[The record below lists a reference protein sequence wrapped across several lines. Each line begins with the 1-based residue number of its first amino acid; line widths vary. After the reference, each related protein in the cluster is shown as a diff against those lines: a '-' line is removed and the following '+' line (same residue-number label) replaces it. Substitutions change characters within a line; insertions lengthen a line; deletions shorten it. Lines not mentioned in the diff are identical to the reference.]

1 MKVAV
6 LESPCRRDRSNP
18 TKPHSLHQLAGA
30 TCNPCGYILY
40 CREPVC
46 PASYRCVLCFD
57 APKDIIIVP
66 SYHVCEPAD
75 KMRKPSCPTCRTA
88 IQQGVPL
95 VEPPP
100 AE

>member
-1 MKVAV
+1 V
-6 LESPCRRDRSNP
+6 
-18 TKPHSLHQLAGA
+18 
-30 TCNPCGYILY
+30 
-40 CREPVC
+40 
-46 PASYRCVLCFD
+46 CVLHDCGAVHMCACHGLEQGRLQTLRAEPRRIGVCFD
-57 APKDIIIVP
+57 APKDLIIVP
-66 SYHVCEPAD
+66 SHHVCEPAD